1 MTKKFYKG
9 KNDRVFKAT
18 FCNIQNTFLLKEFLE
33 RLLNTKINNIKFLR
47 TELNINNVNG
57 KSRTVD
63 VLLEVN
69 GINIH
74 IEVNSEA
81 NQIYIHI
88 RNFSYFTE
96 IFNKRTLKGKGYNT
110 KE

>member
-18 FCNIQNTFLLKEFLE
+18 FCNIKNTFLLKEFLE
-33 RLLNTKINNIKFLR
+33 RLFNTKINDIKFLR

-88 RNFSYFTE
+88 ASDILLLLRAGGSFSTAGQC
-96 IFNKRTLKGKGYNT
+96 T
-110 KE
+110 